1 MKVGKHIFI
10 FRVFVLLLG
19 VLAAITPIYKYG
31 RLDVSESL
39 YIFDFTPLFALHL
52 VVFILLIF
60 TYFFEEKV
68 KVWAIIASFFSMACI
83 LLILVLSS
91 MLVFPSSYQLQFGG
105 YCLILIFPLCIFEH
119 FIPGKW

>member
-1 MKVGKHIFI
+1 MKVGRHIFI

-39 YIFDFTPLFALHL
+39 YLLDFAPIFALHL

-60 TYFFEEKV
+60 TYFYEEKV
-68 KVWAIIASFFSMACI
+68 KVWAIIASFFSMAFI
-83 LLILVLSS
+83 LLILVFSS
-91 MLVFPSSYQLQFGG
+91 MLVFPSSYQLHFGG
-105 YCLILIFPLCIFEH
+105 YCLILIFPLSIFEH